1 MFDFLKRKIHKDN
14 KVNKNEKINSLDEE
28 KILDVSFE
36 DNVTKINILKDCSST
51 QLTEAFNKLNVEEP
65 KIPMRM
71 YMKNDNNELES
82 QNILIY
88 DCDTKT
94 YIFSASNSKLKI
106 SQRKLVDDK
115 IEEIVVYIDKRT
127 EKYKIIKYVHNLNLS
142 TIYTK
147 WYPQHDEKNKMF
159 TLDKVEAFSSMYRL
173 IDDMEKDGAS
183 EFASIEQIC
192 RILSLVEDYKYFPV
206 IKDDIITLSWP
217 CRFDETD
224 INKRKYENL
233 DIILNDTKQ
242 VVGQISFDYQTAEGF
257 TYEGNVSYHIKDEF
271 RGNHYATRALGLLK
285 QLLKQNLFDG
295 DKDLYVS
302 TKPDNYK
309 SQKVAINNNGELVY
323 KGNVPEDDSLNYID
337 GVKKVNIY
345 KIKM

>member
-1 MFDFLKRKIHKDN
+1 MFEFFKRKIHKDN
-14 KVNKNEKINSLDEE
+14 KVNKNEKTNILDEE

-36 DNVTKINILKDCSST
+36 DNVTKINILKDCSSI
-51 QLTEAFNKLNVEEP
+51 QLTETFNKLNVEEP

-71 YMKNDNNELES
+71 YIKKDNNEFEA

-94 YIFSASNSKLKI
+94 YIFSINNSKLKI

-127 EKYKIIKYVHNLNLS
+127 EKYKIIKYVHNLDHS
-142 TIYTK
+142 TIFIK
-147 WYPQHDEKNKMF
+147 WYPQNDEKNKMF

-173 IDDMEKDGAS
+173 VDDMEKDGAS
-183 EFASIEQIC
+183 KFTNIEQIC
-192 RILSLVEDYKYFPV
+192 RILNLVEDYKYFPV
-206 IKDDIITLSWP
+206 IKDDMITLSWP
-217 CRFDETD
+217 CRFGETD
-224 INKRKYENL
+224 INKRKYEFF

-242 VVGQISFDYQTAEGF
+242 VIGQISFDYQTAEGF
-257 TYEGNVSYHIKDEF
+257 TYEGNVSYNIKDEF
-271 RGNHYATRALGLLK
+271 RGNHYATRALALLK
-285 QLLKQNLFDG
+285 KLLKQNLFDG

-309 SQKVAINNNGELVY
+309 SQKVTINNNGELVY
-323 KGNVPEDDSLNYID
+323 KGSVPEDDSLSYID